1 MTSSR
6 RQILRTALA
15 ASGAGLGASVG
26 ALTASSSAFAAAG
39 TGAPTASP
47 MASPAAA
54 SAATPS
60 RLPVPTDIPP
70 TLRARRLQ
78 PGDTIGLVS
87 PANATYEREPLTIAV
102 ESLQAMGFKV
112 KLGPHV
118 QARYGQFG
126 GTDAQR
132 AGDIND
138 FFADDSVAG
147 ILALSGGSGCNRIVD
162 KLNYALIRR
171 KPKFFGGFSD
181 LTSLVNAIHR
191 QTGLITFHSPVAS
204 SEWNEFSLQHFK
216 AVVMDAAP
224 DVLRNVSDKGD
235 NLVQT
240 EDRIT
245 TVRPGVAQ
253 GRLIGGNLTVLASL
267 AGSPFFPDCRGAL
280 LFLEDTNEYIY
291 RLDRCLST
299 LRLAGALDQLAGV
312 VLGKFTRC
320 GPGEGYGTLT
330 LDEVFDDYFLPLNVP
345 VYRGAMIGHIRRK
358 FTVPV
363 GQMAEIDSQAGTVRL
378 LSSAVR

>member
-6 RQILRTALA
+6 RQILRTAVA
-15 ASGAGLGASVG
+15 ATGAGLGALSPLAG
-26 ALTASSSAFAAAG
+26 AA
-39 TGAPTASP
+39 
-47 MASPAAA
+47 AAA
-54 SAATPS
+54 SGTTAPTVAPLANGRPIAATD
-60 RLPVPTDIPP
+60 TPP

-78 PGDTIGLVS
+78 PGDTVGLVS
-87 PANATYEREPLTIAV
+87 PANATYEREPLVIAA
-102 ESLQAMGFKV
+102 ESLQALGFKV
-112 KLGPHV
+112 KFGPHV

-204 SEWNEFSLQHFK
+204 SEWNEFSVQHFK
-216 AVVMDAAP
+216 AVVMDGAP
-224 DVLRNVSDKGD
+224 DLLRNVSDKGD
-235 NLVQT
+235 QLVPT
-240 EDRIT
+240 EDRIS

-253 GRLIGGNLTVLASL
+253 GRLVGGNLTVLASL
-267 AGSPFFPDCRGAL
+267 AGSAFFPDCRGAL

-320 GPGEGYGTLT
+320 GPGDGYGTLT

-363 GQMAEIDSQAGTVRL
+363 GQMAEMDAQAGTVRL
-378 LSSAVR
+378 LSSAVS

>member
-6 RQILRTALA
+6 RQILRSALA
-15 ASGAGLGASVG
+15 ATGASL
-26 ALTASSSAFAAAG
+26 AATAATAA
-39 TGAPTASP
+39 T
-47 MASPAAA
+47 AA
-54 SAATPS
+54 SAASSARPPMSTDTP
-60 RLPVPTDIPP
+60 TA
-70 TLRARRLQ
+70 LRARRLQ

-87 PANATYEREPLTIAV
+87 PANATYEREPLAIAV
-102 ESLQAMGFKV
+102 ESLQALGFKV

-204 SEWNEFSLQHFK
+204 SEWNDFSVQHFK
-216 AVVMDAAP
+216 AVVMDGAP
-224 DVLRNVSDKGD
+224 DVLRNVDEKGD

-358 FTVPV
+358 FTVPI
-363 GQMAEIDSQAGTVRL
+363 GQAAEIDAGAGTVRL
-378 LSSAVR
+378 LSAAVR